1 MSLPRIV
8 VRDVRRSGRLVGRRR
23 WAQRL
28 SGCGVATGAVCVER
42 GSEPGYR
49 LGVLGRAGKPDE
61 DRQDLLLGQSFLGYA
76 LAISCPQC
84 AGELG
89 KRSTQRGREPG
100 GEKLERLVQ
109 GRRVW
114 QAIKRI
120 GLRCSRFVR
129 RLRHACQPGLVA
141 LSRRPPLGSWSR
153 FWLPIVWLRLA
164 PRRIVRRRVLRAS
177 GESSRLTS
185 SRLML
190 RPCRARQ
197 PETGTPPSRCGRDA
211 RRQAVPAGSRLSRN
225 RPWPE

>member
-1 MSLPRIV
+1 MFSCSPRAPSRAGTYQPPRAKPWPRIA

-61 DRQDLLLGQSFLGYA
+61 DRQDLLLGQSFLGYP
-76 LAISCPQC
+76 LTISCPQC

-89 KRSTQRGREPG
+89 KRSTQRDRESG

-114 QAIKRI
+114 QVIKRI
-120 GLRCSRFVR
+120 GLRCSRFGR
-129 RLRHACQPGLVA
+129 RLGHACQPGLVA
-141 LSRRPPLGSWSR
+141 LSRGTLLGSWSR
-153 FWLPIVWLRLA
+153 FWLLIVWLRLA
-164 PRRIVRRRVLRAS
+164 LGADRWDAECYEPAVSRVA
-177 GESSRLTS
+177 
-185 SRLML
+185 
-190 RPCRARQ
+190 
-197 PETGTPPSRCGRDA
+197 
-211 RRQAVPAGSRLSRN
+211 
-225 RPWPE
+225 